1 MTTTGTRSSRLSGS
15 VSTRPT
21 PAARTRRLLGCGMIA
36 GPLYLAVAAAQ
47 AVLRDGFDPT
57 KHAASLLTLGDHGW
71 IQIAN
76 FVITGAFVIA
86 GAVGLR
92 QTGAFGSR
100 WAPRLLALY
109 GVGTI
114 CAGIFVPD
122 PALGFPVG
130 TPDGQPTT
138 ISWHGMLH
146 FAAGGVGFLGLIIC
160 CIVLARRFHSTGHP
174 ARAAYSFATGIIF
187 LAAFAGLASGSA
199 GETTT
204 LAFYAA
210 ITAAFTWLTTTLHH
224 ALRS

>member
-1 MTTTGTRSSRLSGS
+1 MTTTAVRTSSVVS
-15 VSTRPT
+15 V
-21 PAARTRRLLGCGMIA
+21 RTRRLLGCGMIA
-36 GPLYLAVAAAQ
+36 GPFYLAVAAVQ

-76 FVITGAFVIA
+76 FVITGALVIA

-130 TPDGQPTT
+130 TPSGQPTT
-138 ISWHGMLH
+138 ISWHALLH
-146 FAAGGVGFLGLIIC
+146 FAAGGVGFLAFITCCLI
-160 CIVLARRFHSTGHP
+160 LARRFRSTGHP
-174 ARAAYSFATGIIF
+174 ARAAYSLVTGIVF
-187 LAAFAGLASGSA
+187 LAAFFGIASGSA
-199 GETTT
+199 GEGTTVAFI
-204 LAFYAA
+204 LAV
-210 ITAAFTWLTTTLHH
+210 TAAWLWLTTTLHH
-224 ALRS
+224 ASHS